1 MYGGIMKKFTLLISL
16 ILLGLFMIGCNTQ
29 KDIPEQPE
37 DVYPAVPYDMHPA
50 IMVDGELYFSTGTIL
65 AIEVDESVIQ
75 TVSSVTSPSKLP
87 TKDGEINFPFPDAK
101 YAVITDEKVYV
112 VVMVDLEWERFVR
125 EGELLP

>member
-1 MYGGIMKKFTLLISL
+1 MRRFTLLISL

-29 KDIPEQPE
+29 KDNPKPPE
-37 DVYPAVPYDMHPA
+37 DLYPAVPYDMHPA
-50 IMVDGELYFSTGTIL
+50 IMVDGELYFSTGKIL
-65 AIEVDESVIQ
+65 AVEVDDSAIH

-125 EGELLP
+125 EGELSP